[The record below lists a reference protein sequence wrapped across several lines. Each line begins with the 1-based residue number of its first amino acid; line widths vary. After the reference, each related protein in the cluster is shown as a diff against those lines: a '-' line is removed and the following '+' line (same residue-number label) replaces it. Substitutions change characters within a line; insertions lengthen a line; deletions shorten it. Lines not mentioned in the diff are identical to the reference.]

1 VRPKNPGRG
10 RTRLSPRSA
19 RPCRGVKLF
28 IANGLPYERRLN
40 GGWIHSY
47 RLAGTKFKS
56 KISANPGKILDG
68 NTSILEESIMW
79 LNDQKP

>member
-1 VRPKNPGRG
+1 
-10 RTRLSPRSA
+10 
-19 RPCRGVKLF
+19 
-28 IANGLPYERRLN
+28 LPYERRLN